1 MNVLVTG
8 AAGYIGSHAVRRLL
22 ADGHSVVALDNLS
35 RGHQA
40 AIDAVRQTAPSRL
53 TFARADTGDAAAL
66 DTLLAQHK
74 VDAVMHFAAYALVGE
89 SVDEPLLYYRNNTSA
104 AVTLIDACVRA
115 GVERFVFS
123 STCATYGEPSPEFIP
138 ILESCP
144 QRPINPYGW
153 SKLHVEHVLHD
164 VAHAATGQ
172 GRPFAFAALRYFN
185 VAGCDRSGTLGEDH
199 EPETHLIPVVLQA
212 VLGKRD
218 AVTIF
223 GTDYPTPDG
232 TCIRDYVHVED
243 LIDAHVTVM
252 DALRPGDRRAYNLGI
267 GRGYSVREVID
278 SVRRVTGRDF
288 VVREG
293 ARRPGDPP
301 TLYADPTRIRADLGW
316 SASITDIDE
325 IVATAWAWFRDH
337 PRGYAK

>member
-22 ADGHSVVALDNLS
+22 ADGHTVLALDNLT
-35 RGHQA
+35 RGHKA
-40 AIDAVRQTAPSRL
+40 AIDAVSRIAPSRL
-53 TFARADTGDAAAL
+53 TFVRADAGDTAAL
-66 DTLLAQHK
+66 DTLLTQHK
-74 VDAVMHFAAYALVGE
+74 VNAVLHFAAYALVGE
-89 SVDEPLLYYRNNTSA
+89 SVGEPLLYYRNNTSA
-104 AVTLIDACVRA
+104 SVTLIDACARA

-138 ILESCP
+138 IPESCP

-153 SKLHVEHVLHD
+153 SKLHVEQVLRD
-164 VAHAATGQ
+164 ATHAATMQ

-199 EPETHLIPVVLQA
+199 DPETHLIPVVLQA
-212 VLGKRD
+212 VLGRRD

-223 GTDYPTPDG
+223 GADYPTPDG

-243 LIDAHVTVM
+243 LIDAHVAVM
-252 DALRPGDRRAYNLGI
+252 DALRPGDQRAYNLGI

-278 SVRRVTGRDF
+278 SVQRVTGRDF

-293 ARRPGDPP
+293 ARRQGDPP
-301 TLYADPTRIRADLGW
+301 TLYADPSKIRAELGW
-316 SASITDIDE
+316 AASITDIDE
-325 IVATAWAWFRDH
+325 IVSTAWAWFRDH